1 MTGEGREKN
10 DLLALK
16 VMRLTRPTLSTPL
29 VVTTDSKD
37 LPGNLLNIDLK
48 QDITA
53 VSGAETLM
61 AGQFLLLP
69 QSFGSVVLKRCGA
82 PHWCDLRGWQ
92 VCQEDSRAVLFNPLS
107 PHLRPT
113 AAHRD
118 SRCRDFLMF
127 HHDSRC
133 RDFLMFHHDS
143 RCRDFLM
150 FHHDSRCRDFLMFHR
165 DSHCRDFLMFHR
177 DSRCRDFLMFHRDS
191 HCRDFV
197 MFHCYSCCRDFVMF
211 HCYSCCRAF
220 LMFHR
225 DSRCRDFLM
234 FHCDSCC
241 RDILLFH
248 RD

>member
-53 VSGAETLM
+53 VSGAETLT

-69 QSFGSVVLKRCGA
+69 QSFGAYENSSFYWLAWR
-82 PHWCDLRGWQ
+82 PLSLTF
-92 VCQEDSRAVLFNPLS
+92 SRANGKLPFLPLDKARQQWRVFNTVVPRSEPVVEWLPNPAILFNPLS
-107 PHLRPT
+107 SRHRPT
-113 AAHRD
+113 AHRD
-118 SRCRDFLMF
+118 SR
-127 HHDSRC
+127 
-133 RDFLMFHHDS
+133 
-143 RCRDFLM
+143 
-150 FHHDSRCRDFLMFHR
+150 
-165 DSHCRDFLMFHR
+165 CRDFLMFHR
-177 DSRCRDFLMFHRDS
+177 DSRCRDFVMFHCYSRCRDLMFHRDS
-191 HCRDFV
+191 
-197 MFHCYSCCRDFVMF
+197 CCRDF
-211 HCYSCCRAF
+211 
-220 LMFHR
+220 MFHR
-225 DSRCRDFLM
+225 DSRCRDFM
-234 FHCDSCC
+234 FQCDSRC